1 MTMTPW
7 WRKFALIAHVTAS
20 LGWFGAVAGFL
31 ALAVVGLTSPD
42 VQVVRG
48 AYLSMGVLTSIVIVP
63 FCLASL
69 LTGLIQSLGT
79 PWGLFRHYWV
89 VAKLVLTVLSTL
101 ILMLHTQPIYY
112 LASVAAER
120 SLGSADLR
128 ELRIQLLVDASAA
141 LVVLIVATVLAVYK
155 PRGKTRYGR
164 RKEQKQSAGVS

>member
-1 MTMTPW
+1 MTPW
-7 WRKFALIAHVTAS
+7 WRKFALIAHVTTS

-31 ALAVVGLTSPD
+31 ALAVVGLISPD
-42 VQVVRG
+42 AQVVRG
-48 AYLSMGVLTSIVIVP
+48 AYLSMGVITSIIIVP
-63 FCLASL
+63 FCFASL
-69 LTGLIQSLGT
+69 LTGLVQSLGT
-79 PWGLFRHYWV
+79 PWGLLRHYWV

-101 ILMLHTQPIYY
+101 ILLLHTQPIYY

-120 SLGSADLR
+120 SLGSGDLG

-164 RKEQKQSAGVS
+164 RKEQKQNAGTP